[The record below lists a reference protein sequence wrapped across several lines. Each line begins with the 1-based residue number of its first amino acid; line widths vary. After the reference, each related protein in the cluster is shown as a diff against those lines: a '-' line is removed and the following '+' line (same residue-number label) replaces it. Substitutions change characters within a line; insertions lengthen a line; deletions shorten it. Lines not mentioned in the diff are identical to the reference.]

1 MVGRVERG
9 VPAIT
14 VHAQLATLEPTANQ
28 PDTHN
33 LYVRTMGVIA
43 TNLDCTVDA
52 NFLLRFMKS

>member
-9 VPAIT
+9 VPAII

-43 TNLDCTVDA
+43 TN
-52 NFLLRFMKS
+52 